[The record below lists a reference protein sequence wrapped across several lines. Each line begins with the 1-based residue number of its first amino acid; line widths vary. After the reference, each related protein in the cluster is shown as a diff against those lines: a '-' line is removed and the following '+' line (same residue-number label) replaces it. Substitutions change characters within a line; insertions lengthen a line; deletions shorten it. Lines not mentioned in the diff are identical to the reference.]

1 MKKKSIKDQIKDGI
15 KIGLVGGGL
24 IVVIFYIF
32 MSLFMPPKYCECE
45 ELARDAWLH
54 TVGGEYSE
62 TDFNDWGDLED
73 CADKIIEFM
82 DFDMDADKMDIEYI
96 RDFSKQ
102 MCKNRCYVVPYGR
115 DEGKKYCLDD

>member
-1 MKKKSIKDQIKDGI
+1 MKKKSIKDQLKDGI

-24 IVVIFYIF
+24 IGVILY
-32 MSLFMPPKYCECE
+32 SFMPPKYCECE

-82 DFDMDADKMDIEYI
+82 DYDMDADKMNIEYI

-102 MCKNRCYVVPYGR
+102 MCENRCYVVPYGR